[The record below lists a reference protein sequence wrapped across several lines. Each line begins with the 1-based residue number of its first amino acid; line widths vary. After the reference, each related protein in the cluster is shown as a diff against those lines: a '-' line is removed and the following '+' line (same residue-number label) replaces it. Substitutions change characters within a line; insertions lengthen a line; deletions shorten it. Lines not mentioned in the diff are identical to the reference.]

1 MGDLELQRTVPWDAE
16 PHCWDDVADDAM
28 RTIYAAYARPLGIG
42 ARPAVLAID
51 LYRMVFAGDPVPPEQ
66 QQDRYPSSCG
76 IYAHA
81 ALGPITE
88 LFATARGLGVPVVH
102 VTGGRRRYSNS
113 TNRQRIDAGADGWEF
128 QPECA
133 PLPGEVVVEK
143 YRASG
148 FYGTTLVS
156 ELVRRSI
163 DTLIVVGEST
173 SGCMRA
179 TTVDGYSNGFHMVVV
194 EDGVFDRSWL
204 NHCVNLFD
212 LHHKY
217 ADVMSAGTVRGLLSG
232 NQVPTG

>member
-1 MGDLELQRTVPWDAE
+1 MLERTVPWDVE
-16 PHCWDDVADDAM
+16 PHCWDDIADDAM
-28 RTIYAAYARPLGIG
+28 RTIYQAYARPLGIG

-51 LYRMVFAGDPVPPEQ
+51 LYKMAFAGKPVPPEQ
-66 QQDRYPSSCG
+66 QQDEYPSSCG
-76 IYAHA
+76 IYAHNA
-81 ALGPITE
+81 IGPITE
-88 LFATARGLGVPVVH
+88 LFRTARGLDVPVVH
-102 VTGGRRRYSNS
+102 VTGGKLRYSGS
-113 TNRQRIDAGADGWEF
+113 TNRRTVAAGDDGWDF

-156 ELVRRSI
+156 ELVRRQI

-217 ADVMSAGTVRGLLSG
+217 ADVMTSRTVQGLLAG
-232 NQVPTG
+232 QPAATG

>member
-1 MGDLELQRTVPWDAE
+1 MLEKTIAWDAE
-16 PHCWDDVADDAM
+16 PHVWDDVADDAM
-28 RTIYAAYARPLGIG
+28 RTIYQAYARPLGIG

-51 LYRMVFAGDPVPPEQ
+51 LYRMAFAGDPVPPEQ

-76 IYAHA
+76 IYAHDA
-81 ALGPITE
+81 IAPIAS
-88 LFATARGLGVPVVH
+88 LFATVRSIGVPVVH
-102 VTGGRRRYSNS
+102 VTGGKLRYSGS
-113 TNRQRIDAGADGWEF
+113 TNRRILDDGGDAWEF

-133 PLPGEVVVEK
+133 PEPGEVIVEK

-156 ELVRRSI
+156 ELVRRQI
-163 DTLIVVGEST
+163 DTLVVVGEST

-204 NHCVNLFD
+204 SHCINLFD

-217 ADVMSAGTVRGLLSG
+217 ADVMTSRTVQGLL
-232 NQVPTG
+232 TGRQATVA

>member
-1 MGDLELQRTVPWDAE
+1 MLQKTVPWDAE
-16 PHCWDDVADDAM
+16 PHVWDDVADDAM
-28 RTIYAAYARPLGIG
+28 RTIYQAYARPLGIR

-51 LYRMVFAGDPVPPEQ
+51 LYKMVFAGDAVPPEQ
-66 QQDRYPSSCG
+66 QQDRFPSSCG
-76 IYAHA
+76 IYAHNA
-81 ALGPITE
+81 IKPIAS
-88 LFATARGLGVPVVH
+88 LFETARSLDVPVVH
-102 VTGGRRRYSNS
+102 VTGGKLRYSGS
-113 TNRQRIDAGADGWEF
+113 TNRRVMNDSGDAWDF

-133 PLPGEVVVEK
+133 PLPGEVIVEK

-156 ELVRRSI
+156 ELVRRQI

-204 NHCVNLFD
+204 NHCINLFD

-217 ADVMSAGTVRGLLSG
+217 ADVMTSGTVQELLSR
-232 NQVPTG
+232 QAPTPVA

>member
-1 MGDLELQRTVPWDAE
+1 MLEKTIAWDAE
-16 PHCWDDVADDAM
+16 PHVWDDVTDDAM
-28 RTIYAAYARPLGIG
+28 RTIYRAYARPLGIG

-51 LYRMVFAGDPVPPEQ
+51 LYKMVFAGDPVPPEQ
-66 QQDRYPSSCG
+66 QQDRYPSTCG
-76 IYAHA
+76 IYAHNA
-81 ALGPITE
+81 IAPIAS
-88 LFATARGLGVPVVH
+88 LFATARSADVPVVH
-102 VTGGRRRYSNS
+102 VTGGKLRYSGS
-113 TNRQRIDAGADGWEF
+113 TNRRIMNDSGDAWDF

-133 PLPGEVVVEK
+133 PLPGEVIIEK

-156 ELVRRSI
+156 ELVRRQI

-204 NHCVNLFD
+204 NHCINLFD

-217 ADVMSAGTVRGLLSG
+217 ADVMTSKTVQGLL
-232 NQVPTG
+232 TGRAATAA

>member
-1 MGDLELQRTVPWDAE
+1 MLEKTVPWDVE
-16 PHCWDDVADDAM
+16 PHCWDDIADDAM
-28 RTIYAAYARPLGIG
+28 RTIYKAYARPLGIG

-51 LYRMVFAGDPVPPEQ
+51 LYKMAFAGRPVPPEQ
-66 QQDRYPSSCG
+66 QQDEYPSSCG
-76 IYAHA
+76 IYAHNA
-81 ALGPITE
+81 IGPISE
-88 LFATARGLGVPVVH
+88 LFSTARRLEVPVVH
-102 VTGGRRRYSNS
+102 VTGGKLRYSGS
-113 TNRQRIDAGADGWEF
+113 TNRRTVDGADDGWEF

-133 PLPGEVVVEK
+133 PLPGEVIVEK

-156 ELVRRSI
+156 ELVRRQI

-217 ADVMSAGTVRGLLSG
+217 ADVMTSRTVQGLLAG
-232 NQVPTG
+232 QPAAIG

>member
-1 MGDLELQRTVPWDAE
+1 MLERTVPWDVE
-16 PHCWDDVADDAM
+16 PHCWDDIADDAM
-28 RTIYAAYARPLGIG
+28 RTIYRAYARPLGIG

-51 LYRMVFAGDPVPPEQ
+51 LYKMAFAGKPVPPEH
-66 QQDRYPSSCG
+66 QQDEYPSSCG
-76 IYAHA
+76 IYAHNA
-81 ALGPITE
+81 IGPITE
-88 LFATARGLGVPVVH
+88 LFATARGLDVPVVH
-102 VTGGRRRYSNS
+102 VTGGKLRYSGS
-113 TNRQRIDAGADGWEF
+113 TNRRTVNDGDDGWEF

-133 PLPGEVVVEK
+133 PLPGEVIVEK

-156 ELVRRSI
+156 ELVRRQI

-217 ADVMSAGTVRGLLSG
+217 ADVMTSRTAQGLLTGQPATSG
-232 NQVPTG
+232 